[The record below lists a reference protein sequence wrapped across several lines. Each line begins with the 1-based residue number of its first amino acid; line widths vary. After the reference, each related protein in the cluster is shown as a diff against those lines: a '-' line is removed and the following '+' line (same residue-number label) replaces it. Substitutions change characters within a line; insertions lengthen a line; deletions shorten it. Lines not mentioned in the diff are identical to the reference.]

1 MSEATS
7 GAGSEAPAGRFAH
20 ADYFVSCAKTNSSP
34 RSLFQFGKTMTTP
47 NELKPTSKLLVMDIL
62 KSLGMDVS
70 KWANM
75 KGRAA
80 RAASNPKYCYNWSFS
95 QLGEFV
101 VVCLW
106 HDGLKQKDGKLY
118 YQLDRSRWRAKSTDT
133 RRIEFLQHRKHR
145 LDRARHW
152 QHKQAGKRSG

>member
-1 MSEATS
+1 VNHKSNLQGIPFRRPDPLQTRLPQCAVS
-7 GAGSEAPAGRFAH
+7 RFQINDLGFLHGR
-20 ADYFVSCAKTNSSP
+20 
-34 RSLFQFGKTMTTP
+34 L
-47 NELKPTSKLLVMDIL
+47 
-62 KSLGMDVS
+62 
-70 KWANM
+70 
-75 KGRAA
+75 
-80 RAASNPKYCYNWSFS
+80 S

-106 HDGLKQKDGKLY
+106 HDGLKQKDRKLY